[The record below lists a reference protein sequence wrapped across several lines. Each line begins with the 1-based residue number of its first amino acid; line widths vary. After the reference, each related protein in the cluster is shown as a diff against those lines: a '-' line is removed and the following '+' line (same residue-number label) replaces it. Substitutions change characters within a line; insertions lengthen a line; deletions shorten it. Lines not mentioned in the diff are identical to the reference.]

1 MQAGIL
7 KQSESLHEV
16 LEERCPCGIYLVKI
30 PWYVLEVDNP
40 KFQILKL
47 LKLSPWAKLESLA
60 VKLPKV
66 HLSF

>member
-16 LEERCPCGIYLVKI
+16 LEERCPCGICLVEI
-30 PWYVLEVDNP
+30 PWCVSEVNNL

-47 LKLSPWAKLESLA
+47 FLKIFFYHK
-60 VKLPKV
+60 
-66 HLSF
+66 